1 MGFVDRLRV
10 LAIGLGAPGLFIVAF
25 LDSSFLS
32 LPEVADLL
40 VVYMVTRHKSEMIV
54 YVLCTTIGSVAG
66 CLIMYFI
73 GRKGTDALARG
84 RAGARAEGTLAT
96 LRRHGMM
103 AVLVASILPPPM
115 PFKVFVLLSGAAGI
129 SVAKFTSAVFVGRGL
144 RYLVLG
150 LLAVRYGDAALEYVK
165 RNAVTVSLVAV
176 AALVCGFG
184 AYLWWSRGR
193 VKSTQPPSSRDSG

>member
-1 MGFVDRLRV
+1 MGGFVDRLRV

-32 LPEVADLL
+32 LPEIADLL

-54 YVLCTTIGSVAG
+54 YVLCTTIGSMAG

-73 GRKGTDALARG
+73 GKKGTDAVGSNRMSG
-84 RAGARAEGTLAT
+84 PRMDRTLAT

-115 PFKVFVLLSGAAGI
+115 PFKVFVLLAGAAGI
-129 SVAKFTSAVFVGRGL
+129 SVAKFTSAVFIGRGF
-144 RYLVLG
+144 RYLLLG

-165 RNAVTVSLVAV
+165 RNAVTVSLVAAV
-176 AALVCGFG
+176 VLLAGFA
-184 AYLWWSRGR
+184 AYLWWGR
-193 VKSTQPPSSRDSG
+193 VKAGTANGR

>member
-1 MGFVDRLRV
+1 
-10 LAIGLGAPGLFIVAF
+10 
-25 LDSSFLS
+25 
-32 LPEVADLL
+32 
-40 VVYMVTRHKSEMIV
+40 MVTRHKSEMIV
-54 YVLCTTIGSVAG
+54 YVLCATIGSLAG

-73 GRKGTDALARG
+73 GKKGTDAVG
-84 RAGARAEGTLAT
+84 RSRMSGPRMDRTLAT

-129 SVAKFTSAVFVGRGL
+129 SVAKFTSAVFVGRGS

-150 LLAVRYGDAALEYVK
+150 LLAVRYGDAALDYVK

-176 AALVCGFG
+176 AALVCGLG

-193 VKSTQPPSSRDSG
+193 VKSPRHASSRDSG

>member
-1 MGFVDRLRV
+1 MGGFVDRLRV

-32 LPEVADLL
+32 LPEIADLL

-84 RAGARAEGTLAT
+84 GVGGARAERTMVT

-103 AVLVASILPPPM
+103 AVLIASILPPPM
-115 PFKVFVLLSGAAGI
+115 PFKVFVLLAGAAGI
-129 SVAKFTSAVFVGRGL
+129 SVAKFTSAVLIGRGF
-144 RYLVLG
+144 RYLALG
-150 LLAVRYGDAALEYVK
+150 LLAIRYGDAALDYVK
-165 RNAVTVSLVAV
+165 RNAVPVSLVATAVLV
-176 AALVCGFG
+176 AGFAL
-184 AYLWWSRGR
+184 YLW
-193 VKSTQPPSSRDSG
+193 SSKARTANTR